1 MHLPALLTAL
11 TLTPLAQSISLPST
25 WWTNRAA
32 APEALGHAIVT
43 NNCADPIY
51 VWSVGGSAGAQ
62 TTIKPQHA
70 YTEPYRVDD
79 QTGGVAL
86 KITTESNG
94 LYSNA
99 PQLILAYALD
109 LQTQRLYY
117 DLSEKFGSPFRG
129 HDVRLFA
136 QGAGGRGTGGGGGGH
151 YLEEWRAAAGDEGFG
166 AGSAEGF
173 EFDCLL
179 LGVL

>member
-1 MHLPALLTAL
+1 MHLPTLLTAL
-11 TLTPLAQSISLPST
+11 SLSPLAHSISLPST

-32 APEALGHAIVT
+32 PQALGNAIVT
-43 NNCADPIY
+43 NNCANPIY
-51 VWSVGGSAGAQ
+51 LWSVGGSAGAQ
-62 TTIKPQHA
+62 STIKPQHA

-86 KITTESNG
+86 KITTEENE
-94 LYSNA
+94 LYRNA
-99 PQLILAYALD
+99 PQLILAYALG

-136 QGAGGRGTGGGGGGH
+136 QGTENDGKAKADADVVIVWKNGVQPRG
-151 YLEEWRAAAGDEGFG
+151 
-166 AGSAEGF
+166 
-173 EFDCLL
+173 
-179 LGVL
+179 

>member
-1 MHLPALLTAL
+1 MQLPALLTAL
-11 TLTPLAQSISLPST
+11 TITPLAQSISLPSA

-32 APEALGHAIVT
+32 APQALGNAIVT

-51 VWSVGGSAGAQ
+51 VWSVGGSASAQ

-86 KITTESNG
+86 KITTEANR

-117 DLSEKFGSPFRG
+117 GLSEKFGSPFRG

-136 QGAGGRGTGGGGGGH
+136 QGG
-151 YLEEWRAAAGDEGFG
+151 GDEGQ
-166 AGSAEGF
+166 ADADAEAVIVWKN
-173 EFDCLL
+173 
-179 LGVL
+179 GVQPPGMRVLVLDPQRDLNLTVCY

>member
-1 MHLPALLTAL
+1 MHLYTPLTAL
-11 TLTPLAQSISLPST
+11 TLPST
-25 WWTNRAA
+25 WWTNRGA
-32 APEALGHAIVT
+32 APQALGHAIVT

-86 KITTESNG
+86 EITTEANG

-99 PQLILAYALD
+99 PQLALAYALD

-129 HDVRLFA
+129 HDVRLFD
-136 QGAGGRGTGGGGGGH
+136 QG
-151 YLEEWRAAAGDEGFG
+151 AGDEGQ
-166 AGSAEGF
+166 AEV
-173 EFDCLL
+173 EAVIAWKN
-179 LGVL
+179 GVQPPGMKVLVLDPQKDLNLTVCY

>member
-1 MHLPALLTAL
+1 MHLPAFLTAL

-86 KITTESNG
+86 KITTEANG

-136 QGAGGRGTGGGGGGH
+136 QGAG
-151 YLEEWRAAAGDEGFG
+151 DEGQ
-166 AGSAEGF
+166 AEA
-173 EFDCLL
+173 EAVIIWKN
-179 LGVL
+179 GVQPPGMRVLVLDPQRDLNLTVCY